1 MSPEIQHLLQTI
13 ERQLDWG
20 AADAWQSRDFD
31 KLNQLILEKTG
42 VSLSAS
48 TLKRVWGRV
57 QYGHAPSA
65 VTLDALARFAG
76 FADFRAFSRPP
87 VAVTRV
93 GQPRRW
99 ISWSRFF
106 VAL

>member
-65 VTLDALARFAG
+65 VTLDALALGAVDYFAKPT
-76 FADFRAFSRPP
+76 DN
-87 VAVTRV
+87 VAATLDAESH
-93 GQPRRW
+93 G
-99 ISWSRFF
+99 
-106 VAL
+106 AEAA